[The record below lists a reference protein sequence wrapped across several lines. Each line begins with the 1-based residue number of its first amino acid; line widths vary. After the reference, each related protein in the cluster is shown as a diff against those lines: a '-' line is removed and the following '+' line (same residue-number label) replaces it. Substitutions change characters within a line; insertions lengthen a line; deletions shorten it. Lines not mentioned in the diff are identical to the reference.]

1 MISLKRICGNTIR
14 NNEECNFNS
23 EFSNIVLIKINLYKS
38 YVFPLLVLVFSLI
51 NILTFEQ
58 VVILLFSIRQS
69 LMAYWFHRRSKMFC
83 FHQYS
88 MPCPD
93 SLVSSL
99 DDMCW
104 FHQSWFHHS
113 LKCLD
118 LCLVSSRQCE
128 NLSVS
133 SHVNMFWFHHQ
144 SVYENFLFPFHSI
157 FLINVSVYFLHRIS
171 TLTQEPFTTKC
182 CGKVVNLWHQK
193 HSVNRA

>member
-1 MISLKRICGNTIR
+1 MNWELRSRTHFTIQLR
-14 NNEECNFNS
+14 TAFWKP
-23 EFSNIVLIKINLYKS
+23 I
-38 YVFPLLVLVFSLI
+38 
-51 NILTFEQ
+51 
-58 VVILLFSIRQS
+58 
-69 LMAYWFHRRSKMFC
+69 A
-83 FHQYS
+83 
-88 MPCPD
+88 CPD